1 VLSLIYEG
9 VFLKFPGLKVVL
21 MESGV
26 SWLPAFMWRANKTW
40 RGVRVEVPWIDREPA
55 AIMRDHIRLTTQP
68 FDAPPDAA
76 GVADIIDMIG
86 SDKMFLFASDYPHWQ
101 FDGDDAIPPHL
112 PANIVSRMCADNP
125 LETFPR
131 LALAA

>member
-1 VLSLIYEG
+1 
-9 VFLKFPGLKVVL
+9 

-68 FDAPPDAA
+68 FDSPPDAA
-76 GVADIIDMIG
+76 GVADIIDQIG
-86 SDKMFLFASDYPHWQ
+86 SDRMLLFSSDYPHWQ
-101 FDGDDAIPPHL
+101 FDGDDAIPPNL
-112 PANIVSRMCADNP
+112 PASIVSRMCVDNP

-131 LALAA
+131 LSLAA